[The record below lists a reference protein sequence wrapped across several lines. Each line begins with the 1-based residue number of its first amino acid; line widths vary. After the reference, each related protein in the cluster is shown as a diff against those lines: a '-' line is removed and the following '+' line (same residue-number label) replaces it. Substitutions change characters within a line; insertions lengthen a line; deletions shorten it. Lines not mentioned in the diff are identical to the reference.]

1 MHPML
6 NEMDGLLDKA
16 RGVSID
22 GDRVPLFIRA
32 EMRFKGGKNGIAPMV
47 FNIPAGEDFFATRLN
62 LYLASRLVNILNP
75 DTQSELTARATD
87 WTSVDEYVQGVS
99 LPSGSNN
106 SGTYQNKYANCFF
119 EIRPDGGRKFQNAP
133 LSILHAF
140 SDREPL
146 PWYSNVMLLAPPVA
160 SNVFYMDLPPYAAYI
175 GGMDFDV
182 EERLAAATAWNVIIT
197 PTFSRDTSAQSVD
210 DREFT
215 VIGILTGHKKIKP
228 RSYER

>member
-6 NEMDGLLDKA
+6 NEMDDLLDRA

-32 EMRFKGGKNGIAPMV
+32 EMKFVGGKNGVAPMV
-47 FNIPAGEDFFATRLN
+47 FNVPAGEDFFATRLN
-62 LYLASRLVNILNP
+62 LYLASRLLRNGNLSE
-75 DTQSELTARATD
+75 DELTFRATD
-87 WTSVDEYVQGVS
+87 WTSVDEYVAATS
-99 LPSGSNN
+99 LPPGFNDSGN
-106 SGTYQNKYANCFF
+106 YQNKYATCFF
-119 EIRPDGGRKFQNAP
+119 EIRPPDGRKFQNAP

-146 PWYSNVMLLAPPVA
+146 PTGSNILLLAPPVA
-160 SNVFYMDLPPYAAYI
+160 SNVFFMDLPPYAAYV

-182 EERLAAATAWNVIIT
+182 EERIAANTAWNVVIT

-228 RSYER
+228 SSYER